1 MWIKIHNVNFVVF
14 SYINNI
20 IFFFFMQKIGKR
32 ASILIWAIFLSL
44 IISVSFV
51 SISTKIN
58 KNIRSNS
65 KNIKTFNNQKAI
77 KEKIKEGDFTNQ
89 RLANNE
95 AIIFSKNNSLTW
107 SLKKSDNIKLK
118 FEQISTIDINILSG
132 WPIYFTLTWSTNSWW
147 IVSST
152 SNLSSFS
159 WELILENLWW
169 YTMYNIDSNNDF
181 LSPELNYKIV
191 KKIWNK
197 QVIKNSGIIKT
208 DY

>member
-1 MWIKIHNVNFVVF
+1 
-14 SYINNI
+14 
-20 IFFFFMQKIGKR
+20 MQKIGTR

-44 IISVSFV
+44 IISVSFI

-65 KNIKTFNNQKAI
+65 KNIKSFNNQKAI
-77 KEKIKEGDFTNQ
+77 KEKIKNWDYSNK

-95 AIIFSKNNSLTW
+95 AIFFDKRNNFTW
-107 SLKKSDNIKLK
+107 SLKKSENIKLK
-118 FEQISTIDINILSG
+118 FEQISTIDINIVSG
-132 WPIYFTLTWSTNSWW
+132 WPLYFTLSWSTSSWW
-147 IVSST
+147 IVSRT
-152 SNLSSFS
+152 NNLSSFS
-159 WELILENLWW
+159 WELILENMWW